1 MRLDMLRLQRFRNL
15 DLVEMQP
22 HERFNVLFGD
32 NGQGKTN
39 LLEAIYLLSAA
50 RSFRSHKNA
59 ELVAFGADDTTLEAR
74 VDRGGHERIVRLE
87 ISPQSK
93 DVYLNNSPVRQLSNF
108 FGTLNVV
115 LFGPWDLSLLK
126 GSPSQRRDF
135 VDDAIRSAQ
144 PAYATELK
152 HYEEALDQRN
162 ALLKDDSPDDTLLDV
177 YGQQIVQYGADVVKR
192 RLAFMDEFRPVLQD
206 VFREIF
212 DPALEAD
219 LRYDMKW
226 GDRLSI
232 PTRPP
237 DDRAELETLLERALD
252 ETEQKEHERGYTVIG
267 PHRDDLEATLD
278 GRDISI
284 YGSQGQHRAFIL
296 AMKIAVVTYLED
308 YYHFAPILLLDDVS
322 SELDR
327 QRNRQL
333 FDYLRTST
341 DGQIFVTTTHRDYID
356 LDREVRTFRVD
367 DGAIEPA
374 DEPS

>member
-1 MRLDMLRLQRFRNL
+1 MRLDILRLQRFRNL
-15 DLVEMQP
+15 DSVEMRP
-22 HERFNVLFGD
+22 HERFNLLVGD

-59 ELVAFGADDTTLEAR
+59 ELVAFDADDALLEGR
-74 VDRGGHERIVRLE
+74 VDRGGHERIVRVE
-87 ISPQSK
+87 ISSRGK

-126 GSPSQRRDF
+126 GSPSERRDF

-144 PAYATELK
+144 PAYATELQ
-152 HYEEALDQRN
+152 HYEEALQQRN
-162 ALLKDDSPDDTLLDV
+162 ALLKEERPDEALLDV
-177 YGQQIVQYGADVVKR
+177 YGQQIVQYGSDVVKR
-192 RLAFMDEFRPVLQD
+192 RLAFMEEFRPVLQS

-212 DPALEAD
+212 DPAIEAD
-219 LRYDMKW
+219 LHYDMKW
-226 GDRLSI
+226 AESLSI

-237 DDRAELETLLERALD
+237 DERSELESLLETALE
-252 ETEQKEHERGYTVIG
+252 ETGERERDRGYTVVG
-267 PHRDDLEATLD
+267 PHRDDVAATLD

-284 YGSQGQHRAFIL
+284 YGSQGQHRAFVL

-327 QRNRQL
+327 RRNRRL
-333 FDYLRTST
+333 FAYLRAST
-341 DGQIFVTTTHRDYID
+341 EGQIFVTTTHRDYID
-356 LDREVRTFRVD
+356 LQHDLRLFEVDRGGIERVS
-367 DGAIEPA
+367 
-374 DEPS
+374 DES